1 MGNIY
6 VVSPSK
12 FDRQSYKLVIS
23 TKAIDPD
30 LSKKMDAFC
39 SQHPDIVYLF
49 ECFGVRGFEIGV
61 EVPAQEDVSMIMQ
74 ELYEYFGAAV
84 ANIKLLT
91 KFRYPKVRW
100 FPEL

>member
-1 MGNIY
+1 
-6 VVSPSK
+6 
-12 FDRQSYKLVIS
+12 
-23 TKAIDPD
+23 
-30 LSKKMDAFC
+30 
-39 SQHPDIVYLF
+39 
-49 ECFGVRGFEIGV
+49 
-61 EVPAQEDVSMIMQ
+61 MIMQ